1 MWFVEDLRMLKAW
14 LLLLTGLVA
23 VTTATLEKPGPPAGL
38 QARVLS
44 SKTALVSWRPPTSG
58 GRPTGYKLEYISR
71 TVGVDHSG
79 KQAPSSASR
88 LFVLFALEEDTV
100 YNITLSAVND
110 LGDGPGISTTVKTH
124 PSNPTSPAGNLTAT
138 KVTKTSI
145 TVNWTPPPV
154 REQNGRLTGYVLQ
167 EVARVDRAT
176 PLSIPVGVDTL
187 VWTFTGL
194 QPFTSYAIKV
204 AAVNSE
210 GVGPFG
216 VGITVRTLEDVPDQP
231 SIAGVAVLFNSMA
244 VLARAPAT
252 EKGERRGWEIS
263 YTVDGVETL
272 QRSSPH
278 TPLIFLQPIS
288 LGKVYRL
295 KLRSRNT
302 AGLGAWSEVWEQT
315 AAPIIGELGGCIALE
330 GSLEFISNSC
340 GIWGAWPG
348 GCR

>member
-1 MWFVEDLRMLKAW
+1 MPITI
-14 LLLLTGLVA
+14 LLA
-23 VTTATLEKPGPPAGL
+23 
-38 QARVLS
+38 
-44 SKTALVSWRPPTSG
+44 
-58 GRPTGYKLEYISR
+58 
-71 TVGVDHSG
+71 
-79 KQAPSSASR
+79 
-88 LFVLFALEEDTV
+88 
-100 YNITLSAVND
+100 
-110 LGDGPGISTTVKTH
+110 
-124 PSNPTSPAGNLTAT
+124 
-138 KVTKTSI
+138 
-145 TVNWTPPPV
+145 
-154 REQNGRLTGYVLQ
+154 
-167 EVARVDRAT
+167 
-176 PLSIPVGVDTL
+176 
-187 VWTFTGL
+187 
-194 QPFTSYAIKV
+194 
-204 AAVNSE
+204 
-210 GVGPFG
+210 
-216 VGITVRTLEDVPDQP
+216 VPDQP

-340 GIWGAWPG
+340 GIWGRGQVGVGEVRSVWAWLAGCGCGPKGVGVVRSVSVWSEVWDVARWVWVWVWPG
-348 GCR
+348 VLGCGQECMCV